1 MSKRLKKIFLSSM
14 LLIFLLT
21 FSFAEVYA
29 QGKIVGHVKDKTTG
43 EPLIGVNIIIEGTYM
58 GAATDIDGDYTIVN
72 VPVGEYSL
80 RASMVGAASVIQT
93 NVSVQSDRIT
103 TVNFELEQT
112 TIQGQ
117 EVVVTAPRDVLH
129 KDVSSSQIVVDAK
142 QIDATAGTR
151 TLQDFLNTQAGI
163 TDSSY
168 LEIRGGKPN
177 ETGTLVNGLTFV
189 NARVGKAEAFVPTSA
204 IQEVSLKTGGMSA
217 EYGQFRSGLISVT
230 TKTGTLDGYHGTF
243 TYSQSPAHN
252 KRFGPSLFDPMNN
265 YLRPQLDPSIAFI
278 GVSAA
283 QQQGIISSYE
293 AHQFAGGDKSFAG
306 WANIPAR
313 QIPTNWQQSL
323 KPDQTITPVDMYLLD
338 AWLHTVAPDFN
349 KLNATIKELN
359 EKGMNVGSE
368 VTDQNL
374 INLFNSHAN
383 KEGQNSDFNFDGGF
397 GGPVPLLSKS
407 LGNATFY
414 LSNITSKASY
424 IQPLELNYDLRS
436 STLLTLKSNI
446 TSSIT
451 LKLTG
456 LYEYHK
462 GMNPA
467 RGADSEPATL
477 STAND
482 IRPGGVGYTYQGLDR
497 GAFMPVN
504 DIPLY
509 TDYGSNYGSIY
520 YWYNTMLQPWVQK
533 NILGGFELN
542 QALSSSTYYTI
553 TGSYQRTRDDIN
565 PDLSDPRNDAV
576 LGYAGPFPLTEVPY
590 GRQILPYT
598 APYDT
603 VAGWIYDGFYSMP
616 GLTERFGEKGGVYY
630 DNSLTQQLR
639 LKFDFGSQINKEHF
653 IKAGI
658 EYNYTGLNNN
668 RWSYWPYLQEALQSA
683 YEYNFSTHPYNIGA
697 YLQDQITFESMIAT
711 IGVRADYYSF
721 GDLQWPTG
729 NVWDATA
736 FGAAAIND
744 WMPVDSIHTVDYY
757 LDELKAGKSL
767 VWDHWN
773 ALNAQYVA
781 QGMQPLLQPVATHLV
796 FSPRFGISFPIS
808 DDAKFYFN
816 YGHFR
821 SMPPLADMLAYD
833 FRFNP
838 SKGGV
843 SDLGNPNLAP
853 SKTIQYELGVDYSF
867 SNEYLLH
874 IAGYYKDVTGDVRAI
889 TLNPDNFNAYRY
901 RTNDSY
907 RTIQGIELQV
917 TKSIGKF
924 LTGWL
929 NLQYTYNS
937 SGATGKTG
945 IYQDNS
951 TNATTGFIYANSS
964 RPYALPSIRANI
976 NLRAPDEW
984 GQLLGGWSLSILP
997 SWRAGDRFT
1006 YNANTNIQATNYFYW
1021 PNYWNVDLKLSKTFN
1036 VGFLNATAYLNVNNL
1051 FNTKT
1056 FLYQYAFER
1065 IGGDAS
1071 YSVTADFQSYMESLH
1086 LSEYGSSY
1094 YDAIR
1099 NEATDSYLYPGY
1111 VYKADGTNS
1120 VTGITHKAGDK
1131 VSGEDHV
1138 GDLHSSSKP
1147 WINGPNADL
1156 FTYGY
1161 TRSFWFGI
1169 QFGF

>member
-1 MSKRLKKIFLSSM
+1 
-14 LLIFLLT
+14 
-21 FSFAEVYA
+21 A
-29 QGKIVGHVKDKTTG
+29 
-43 EPLIGVNIIIEGTYM
+43 IE
-58 GAATDIDGDYTIVN
+58 
-72 VPVGEYSL
+72 
-80 RASMVGAASVIQT
+80 Q
-93 NVSVQSDRIT
+93 
-103 TVNFELEQT
+103 
-112 TIQGQ
+112 
-117 EVVVTAPRDVLH
+117 
-129 KDVSSSQIVVDAK
+129 
-142 QIDATAGTR
+142 
-151 TLQDFLNTQAGI
+151 
-163 TDSSY
+163 
-168 LEIRGGKPN
+168 
-177 ETGTLVNGLTFV
+177 
-189 NARVGKAEAFVPTSA
+189 
-204 IQEVSLKTGGMSA
+204 VSLNAGGMSA
-217 EYGQFRSGLISVT
+217 EYGQFRSGMIDVT
-230 TKTGTLDGYHGTF
+230 TKTGTMDGYHGSFNF
-243 TYSQSPAHN
+243 TESPAHI

-278 GVSAA
+278 GVDEAVKE
-283 QQQGIISSYE
+283 GIISSYT
-293 AHQFAGGDKSFAG
+293 AHQFAGSDKSFKG
-306 WANIPAR
+306 WANITDR
-313 QIPTNWQQSL
+313 EIWSYWKQGL
-323 KPDQTITPVDMYLLD
+323 KPGQSITPVDMYLLD

-349 KLNATIKELN
+349 KLNSTIKELN
-359 EKGMNVGSE
+359 AQGLNVGNE

-374 INLFNSHAN
+374 INLFKSHAN

-397 GGPVPLLSKS
+397 GGPVPFLSKS

-414 LSNITSKASY
+414 LSNITNRSSY
-424 IQPLELNYDLRS
+424 IEPLELNYDLRS
-436 STLLTLKSNI
+436 STLLTLKSNV
-446 TSSIT
+446 TSTMT

-467 RGADSEPATL
+467 RAADSEPATL

-482 IRPGGVGYTYQGLDR
+482 IRPNNVGYTYLGLDR
-497 GAFMPVN
+497 GAFMPSN
-504 DIPLY
+504 NIPLY
-509 TDYGSNYGSIY
+509 TDYGSNYGPIY

-533 NILGGFELN
+533 NYLGGFELN
-542 QALSSSTYYTI
+542 QVLSSSTYYTI

-565 PDLSDPRNDAV
+565 PDLSTPRNDAV

-590 GRQILPYT
+590 GRQILPYNS
-598 APYDT
+598 PYDT
-603 VAGWIYDGFYSMP
+603 VAGWIYDGYYSMP
-616 GLTERFGEKGGVYY
+616 QLSERFGEKGGVYY

-668 RWSYWPYLQEALQSA
+668 RWSYWPYLQEVLQSA
-683 YEYNFSTHPYNIGA
+683 YEYNFTVHPYNIGA
-697 YLQDQITFESMIAT
+697 FVQDQITFENMIAT

-721 GDLQWPTG
+721 GDLKWPTG
-729 NVWDATA
+729 NLWDASA
-736 FGAAAIND
+736 FGAAAINN
-744 WMPVDSIHTVDYY
+744 WMPIDSTHTVNYY
-757 LDELKAGKSL
+757 IDELKAGRSL

-773 ALNAQYVA
+773 ALNSQYIA
-781 QGMQPLLQPVATHLV
+781 QGKQPLLQPVATHLV

-808 DDAKFYFN
+808 TDAKFYFN
-816 YGHFR
+816 YGHFL
-821 SMPPLADMLAYD
+821 SMPPLAEMLAYD

-838 SKGGV
+838 QKGGV

-889 TLNPDNFNAYRY
+889 TLNPESFNAYRY
-901 RTNDSY
+901 RINDSY
-907 RTIQGIELQV
+907 KTIQGIELQI

-937 SGATGKTG
+937 SGFNGKTD
-945 IYQDNS
+945 IYQDPTS
-951 TNATTGFIYANSS
+951 NATTGFIYANSS
-964 RPYALPSIRANI
+964 RPYALPTIRANF
-976 NLRAPDEW
+976 NLSSPDEW
-984 GQLLGGWSLSILP
+984 GQILGGWNLSILP
-997 SWRAGDRFT
+997 TWRAGDRFT
-1006 YNANTNIQATNYFYW
+1006 YNANTNIEATNYFYW

-1065 IGGDAS
+1065 IGGDVS
-1071 YSVTADFQSYMESLH
+1071 YNVTSDFQSYMASLH
-1086 LSEYGSSY
+1086 LSQYSSSY
-1094 YDAIR
+1094 YNAVR
-1099 NEATDSYLYPGY
+1099 NESSDSYLYPGY
-1111 VYKADGTNS
+1111 VYKTDGTNS
-1120 VTGITHKAGDK
+1120 VTGISHKAGN
-1131 VSGEDHV
+1131 VVTGEDHV

-1169 QFGF
+1169 KFDF